1 MVSQAYAYV
10 KTQQIIRFKYVRPIA
25 PQFFKNLN
33 DLPGRDEP
41 DPNEKP
47 LDSSHWPPYTTL
59 HSTPAPTRWR

>member
-1 MVSQAYAYV
+1 MKLRMINMFIILVVVMVSQAYAYV

-47 LDSSHWPPYTTL
+47 LDSSH
-59 HSTPAPTRWR
+59 